1 MQSSQGR
8 YFSSIFSGGEKRL
21 RAETCDK
28 SEEGQLSH
36 CLRPLQDGRPY
47 VEGHL
52 YWTKAK
58 LLADAQNFAEA
69 LGYVQKMHALANPL
83 YYERQHQNERIDSL
97 TALWSEK

>member
-1 MQSSQGR
+1 MTWINEAERIMHASSEWNEQFYPR
-8 YFSSIFSGGEKRL
+8 
-21 RAETCDK
+21 D
-28 SEEGQLSH
+28 
-36 CLRPLQDGRPY
+36 Y
-47 VEGHL
+47 VAGHL